1 MKFEF
6 ESLSE
11 LPDVA
16 KSYLANNHHTSLHC
30 FYAEMGTGK
39 TTFINELCKQLGVE
53 GETSSPTYS
62 IINEYV
68 TKNGKT
74 IFHIDLYRISSIEEA
89 IEIGIEDYI
98 NSNSYCF
105 IEWPQI
111 IEALLP
117 LPYVKNELSLLDNSR
132 RILNSVLIDSG
143 N

>member
-16 KSYLANNHHTSLHC
+16 KSYLANHHHTSLHC
-30 FYAEMGTGK
+30 FYAEMGIGK

>member
-1 MKFEF
+1 
-6 ESLSE
+6 
-11 LPDVA
+11 
-16 KSYLANNHHTSLHC
+16 
-30 FYAEMGTGK
+30 
-39 TTFINELCKQLGVE
+39 VE